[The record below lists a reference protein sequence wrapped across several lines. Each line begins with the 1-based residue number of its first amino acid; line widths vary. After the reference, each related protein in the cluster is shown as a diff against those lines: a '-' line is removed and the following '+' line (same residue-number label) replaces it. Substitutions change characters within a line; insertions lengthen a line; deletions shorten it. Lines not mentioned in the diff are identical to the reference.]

1 MSKEN
6 GFLQLRRGL
15 WEHVRDG
22 RMSITEGLAFV
33 YICSQADTRTG
44 IWKGCAKSLSGEIGI
59 PERTAR
65 DVLEKM
71 EHGDYIRRFA
81 VPGRHSCYPILVHKF
96 EITQGEHD
104 GEQLNALESASP
116 AELSYFSGE
125 HSAEQNG
132 EHGVEHG
139 AAQRRN
145 ENREKRSKKNP
156 AAKPA
161 PSADLRFQ
169 PFVDFAY
176 KTFEEKCKVKPSWL
190 GKDFEHLRGLLK
202 ANASLNREE
211 LERRWRNYLDSTE
224 PFTFKQGCSLAYF
237 ADHCDS
243 FASGPILKPTGGSNA
258 NGNLSAQE
266 RIRQGDIAAQ
276 NFLKNNRGV
285 APGV

>member
-15 WEHVRDG
+15 WEHIRDG
-22 RMSITEGLAFV
+22 RMSVTEGLAFV

-104 GEQLNALESASP
+104 GEQLNALESTSP
-116 AELSYFSGE
+116 TELSYFYRE
-125 HSAEQNG
+125 HGVEQDG

-139 AAQRRN
+139 AAQRRS
-145 ENREKRSKKNP
+145 ENREMRKEKKK
-156 AAKPA
+156 AAAA
-161 PSADLRFQ
+161 PTITEISSTTLEAFLALGYQQ
-169 PFVDFAY
+169 PFGDPEFQSIWTDEYSQVQTEAPCWTDVMERTILRCQEAIVKVPSLFFAH
-176 KTFEEKCKVKPSWL
+176 KREIEKSEVGARYHRTPL
-190 GKDFEHLRGLLK
+190 
-202 ANASLNREE
+202 
-211 LERRWRNYLDSTE
+211 
-224 PFTFKQGCSLAYF
+224 
-237 ADHCDS
+237 
-243 FASGPILKPTGGSNA
+243 
-258 NGNLSAQE
+258 
-266 RIRQGDIAAQ
+266 
-276 NFLKNNRGV
+276 
-285 APGV
+285 